1 MRDHV
6 ALSWNTAALD
16 AVYEPLL
23 RQLCDM
29 SSPGLLFSGDRLE
42 GRLINGT
49 ASRQLPQGRALLA
62 RRGRNPDL
70 VQIARP

>member
-1 MRDHV
+1 
-6 ALSWNTAALD
+6 
-16 AVYEPLL
+16 
-23 RQLCDM
+23 M

-62 RRGRNPDL
+62 RRGQSPDL
-70 VQIARP
+70 IQIARP